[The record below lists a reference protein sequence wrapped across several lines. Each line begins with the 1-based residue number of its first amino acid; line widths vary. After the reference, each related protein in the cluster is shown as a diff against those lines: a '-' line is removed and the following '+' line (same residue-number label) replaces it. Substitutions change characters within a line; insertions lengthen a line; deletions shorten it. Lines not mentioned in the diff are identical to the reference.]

1 MSEEAASFDE
11 VMTRLRKGDQA
22 AAAEVFRRFANR
34 LIGLARTHLDH
45 RLRQKVGPEDVMQS
59 ALKSFFVRHADGKF
73 DLAGWDN
80 LWSML
85 VVITLRKCG
94 HKAEHFRAA
103 CRDVGREQPPAAVS
117 SADSVAS
124 WEAVA
129 PDPTPVQAAL
139 LAEAVEQV
147 LRDGGTNVAA
157 SFLTCRLARPNRQ
170 VRKLAATFVPPP
182 LKSLG
187 DDRKRQILELAL
199 QGLRPVEISDQVG
212 RSERTVQRVLDRV
225 RRRLQRMRDE

>member
-1 MSEEAASFDE
+1 MSEDAAFAE
-11 VMTRLRKGDQA
+11 VMGRLRAGDQA

-45 RLRQKVGPEDVMQS
+45 RIRQKVDPEDVMQS
-59 ALKSFFVRHADGKF
+59 ALKSFFARHADGQF
-73 DLAGWDN
+73 DLAGWDS

-94 HKAEHFRAA
+94 HKAEYFRTAM
-103 CRDVGREQPPAAVS
+103 RDVSREQAPPTAAEDSAS
-117 SADSVAS
+117 S
-124 WEAVA
+124 WHAVA
-129 PDPTPVQAAL
+129 HDPTPVQAVM

-147 LRDGGTNVAA
+147 L
-157 SFLTCRLARPNRQ
+157 Q
-170 VRKLAATFVPPP
+170 
-182 LKSLG
+182 SLG
-187 DDRKRQILELAL
+187 DDRERQIVELSL
-199 QGLRPVEISDQVG
+199 QGFTPVETSAQVG

>member
-1 MSEEAASFDE
+1 MSQEIASFDD
-11 VMTRLRKGDQA
+11 VMGRLRTGDQA

-34 LIGLARTHLDH
+34 LIGLARTHLD
-45 RLRQKVGPEDVMQS
+45 RRIRQKVDPEDVMQS

-73 DLAGWDN
+73 DLTGWDN

-94 HKAEHFRAA
+94 HQAEHFRAA
-103 CRDVGREQPPAAVS
+103 MRDVEREQATPGVGADDSVS
-117 SADSVAS
+117 S
-124 WEAVA
+124 WQAVA
-129 PDPTPVQAAL
+129 NDPTPVQAAL

-147 LRDGGTNVAA
+147 M
-157 SFLTCRLARPNRQ
+157 Q
-170 VRKLAATFVPPP
+170 
-182 LKSLG
+182 SLG
-187 DDRKRQILELAL
+187 DDRERQILELSL
-199 QGLRPVEISDQVG
+199 QGFKPFEISEKVG